1 VLISILGKK
10 AFQLAGEI
18 ADGALSW
25 VCPVLSLNKNNNML
39 HLLSRFALVAQ
50 EVAINNILRLK
61 GKGLKATREANK
73 SLPTKCPDETSSRL
87 EYIDAFSN

>member
-1 VLISILGKK
+1 MLISTLGKK
-10 AFQLAGEI
+10 AFQLAEEI

-61 GKGLKATREANK
+61 GEGLKISER
-73 SLPTKCPDETSSRL
+73 PTKAC
-87 EYIDAFSN
+87 